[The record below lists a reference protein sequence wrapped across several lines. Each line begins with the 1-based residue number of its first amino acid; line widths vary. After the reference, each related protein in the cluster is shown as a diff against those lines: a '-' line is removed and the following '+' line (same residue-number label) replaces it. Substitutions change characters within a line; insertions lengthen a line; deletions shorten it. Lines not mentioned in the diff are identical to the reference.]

1 MYQPTLST
9 KGPNPSPSPT
19 MTPVST
25 YSQQPHTIPPSSP
38 HTHTVIFLHGRGSTA
53 ATFANELFES
63 QNSAGQH
70 LATLFPSLKW
80 VFPCAPKTYSA
91 LDQEQVQQWFDMGS
105 VQWPQEDVEVQRPGM
120 WESVA
125 ALREVM
131 EEEAA
136 MVGGMQKIILAG
148 ISQGCATAIF
158 TLLTSGWGVGGFVG
172 LAGWLP
178 MAEEM
183 VRVMNVPGR
192 MDDYKKTPVLLQH
205 CRDDEVVPVGNGE
218 QLKNQLKGWGM
229 RVHWQDF
236 ETGGHWLQ
244 EPEGMDGVV
253 KFLQECMGAT
263 GKE

>member
-1 MYQPTLST
+1 
-9 KGPNPSPSPT
+9 
-19 MTPVST
+19 
-25 YSQQPHTIPPSSP
+25 
-38 HTHTVIFLHGRGSTA
+38 
-53 ATFANELFES
+53 
-63 QNSAGQH
+63 
-70 LATLFPSLKW
+70 
-80 VFPCAPKTYSA
+80 
-91 LDQEQVQQWFDMGS
+91 
-105 VQWPQEDVEVQRPGM
+105 M

-125 ALREVM
+125 TLREVM

-136 MVGGMQKIILAG
+136 RVGGMQNIILAG

-158 TLLTSGWGVGGFVG
+158 TLLTSGWGVGGLVG

-192 MDDYKKTPVLLQH
+192 MDDYKMTPVLLQH
-205 CRDDEVVPVGNGE
+205 CRDDEVVPVENGE
-218 QLKNQLKGWGM
+218 ELKNQLRGWGM
-229 RVHWQDF
+229 RVQWQDF

-253 KFLQECMGAT
+253 KFLQKCIGAI